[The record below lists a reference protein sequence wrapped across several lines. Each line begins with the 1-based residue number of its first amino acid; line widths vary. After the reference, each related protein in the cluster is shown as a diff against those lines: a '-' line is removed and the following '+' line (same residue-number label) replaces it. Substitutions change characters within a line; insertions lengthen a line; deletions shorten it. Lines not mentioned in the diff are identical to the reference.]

1 MPWDSKGWHEFEGGS
16 GMGELNFCVH
26 CRFHKSAHLS
36 KVDYVSM
43 RLEGK
48 RTPDPFT
55 FPPIPEDV
63 KRELVLQQRKL
74 NQVIQAQLDILSKTV
89 SPAGVL
95 QKTES

>member
-1 MPWDSKGWHEFEGGS
+1 MPWDSKGWHEFEGGC
-16 GMGELNFCVH
+16 GMGELNCCVH
-26 CRFHKSAHLS
+26 CHFHKSAHLS

-48 RTPDPFT
+48 RRSDPFT

-63 KRELVLQQRKL
+63 KREPGTARHAEK
-74 NQVIQAQLDILSKTV
+74 AV